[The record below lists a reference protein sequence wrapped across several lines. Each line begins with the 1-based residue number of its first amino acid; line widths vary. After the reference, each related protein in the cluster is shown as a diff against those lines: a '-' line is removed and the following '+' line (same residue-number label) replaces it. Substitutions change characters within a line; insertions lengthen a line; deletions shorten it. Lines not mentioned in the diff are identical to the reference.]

1 MPASTPR
8 PSLIATA
15 EHAQDTRDLTPVGR
29 ATLQSQIVAQLQER
43 LITGKFKPGEK
54 LTLRALA
61 KSLGTSLMPVREA
74 LQHLQSIGALD
85 VQPNR
90 TAIVPILSAK
100 EILELSDIR
109 CALEGLGAERAAK
122 IIDSQGIQLLWEK
135 YARMDSLRDH
145 YGEVPYLHAHWDLHM
160 TIAQISQAPM
170 LTTMLKSIWLR
181 IGPIVRPSPPAY
193 HCVERS
199 LDEHR
204 AIVQAVV
211 NHDVEAARR
220 TIISDIHEFFAAI
233 LPLYQGTTD
242 HPDAVTGRDGS
253 SGTQSSTRTRL
264 SNEVASGS

>member
-1 MPASTPR
+1 MPVSNPR
-8 PSLIATA
+8 PRPIATA
-15 EHAQDTRDLTPVGR
+15 THAPESHDLSPVGR

-90 TAIVPILSAK
+90 TAIVPILRAE

-109 CALEGLGAERAAK
+109 CALEGIGAERAAK
-122 IIDSQGIQLLWEK
+122 IIDSRGVQLLWEK
-135 YARMDSLRDH
+135 YARMESLREH

-160 TIAQISQAPM
+160 TIVQISQAQM

-181 IGPIVRPSPPAY
+181 IGPMVRPGPPGY
-193 HCVERS
+193 HHVERS
-199 LDEHR
+199 LDDHR

-211 NHDVEAARR
+211 NRDAEAARR
-220 TIISDIHEFFAAI
+220 AITSDIREFFDAI
-233 LPLYQGTTD
+233 LPLYQGETD
-242 HPDAVTGRDGS
+242 R
-253 SGTQSSTRTRL
+253 
-264 SNEVASGS
+264 